1 MDTVDTIDTMERER
15 IAALDPGREKCGFAV
30 LTLDGS
36 VLLQR
41 VIETAKLEQ
50 EVRAAQQSYGFSV
63 LVEGNGTTSREARA
77 RLAAR
82 RAIALDKHREAVRL
96 LRRPDFLLELRR
108 LDDALQ
114 EDAAVQREH
123 SKAALLASGI
133 ECRDPFPFHGVYRIY
148 SIHGAFPFLILSA
161 LAASTVR
168 RTAKG
173 ALHRLSALQSPAYLH
188 G

>member
-77 RLAAR
+77 PR
-82 RAIALDKHREAVRL
+82 
-96 LRRPDFLLELRR
+96 
-108 LDDALQ
+108 
-114 EDAAVQREH
+114 
-123 SKAALLASGI
+123 
-133 ECRDPFPFHGVYRIY
+133 
-148 SIHGAFPFLILSA
+148 
-161 LAASTVR
+161 
-168 RTAKG
+168 KG
-173 ALHRLSALQSPAYLH
+173 ARPEHRHEGIAE
-188 G
+188 

>member
-1 MDTVDTIDTMERER
+1 M
-15 IAALDPGREKCGFAV
+15 
-30 LTLDGS
+30 
-36 VLLQR
+36 
-41 VIETAKLEQ
+41 
-50 EVRAAQQSYGFSV
+50 
-63 LVEGNGTTSREARA
+63 
-77 RLAAR
+77 
-82 RAIALDKHREAVRL
+82 

-133 ECRDPFPFHGVYRIY
+133 ECRDPFPFHGVHRIY
-148 SIHGAFPFLILSA
+148 NIHGAFPFLILSA